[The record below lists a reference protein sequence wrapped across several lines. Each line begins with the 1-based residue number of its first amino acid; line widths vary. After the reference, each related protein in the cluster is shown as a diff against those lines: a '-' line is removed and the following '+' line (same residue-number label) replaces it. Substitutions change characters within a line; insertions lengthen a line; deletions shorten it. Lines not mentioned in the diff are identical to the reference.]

1 MRKLFVLLSLI
12 IILAFS
18 AFVPMASAQTTESA
32 GCTATDGL
40 SDSGVG
46 PYTFGPFEYLDG
58 EQIIFTFVG
67 GSGSSFA
74 ISINGTSQP
83 NDIIPP
89 AEFAYTIPADGSYTF
104 VVTVSNGTPNNSA
117 SAECLGAGEVPT
129 YLPGTIC
136 HIPPGNPNAAHTIT
150 VGLPAVDAH
159 LAHGDTEGP
168 CPDELDTRYD
178 NPSIGIT
185 IFIIFATGDIQIYGS
200 CDDAGV
206 CEEVTN
212 VPINVVINFNLIV
225 INVDADGDEDF
236 AEVENPEDFG
246 FELPDSDPNDGTT
259 VVIYYLHPDPNNSSI
274 GVFQINVYQ
283 NGVLVDD
290 NVLLFISADGTI
302 VLWTSHVIWDE
313 QLEAALSED

>member
-1 MRKLFVLLSLI
+1 MRKLVVLLSLI

-18 AFVPMASAQTTESA
+18 AFVPMAAAQTTESA

-46 PYTFGPFEYLDG
+46 PYTFGPFDYFDG
-58 EQIIFTFVG
+58 EQVIFTFAG

-74 ISINGTSQP
+74 IAINGTSQP

-117 SAECLGAGEVPT
+117 SAECLSADEVPT
-129 YLPGTIC
+129 YAPGTLC
-136 HIPPGNPNAAHTIT
+136 HIPPGNPNASHTIT
-150 VGLPAVDAH
+150 VGEPAVEAH

-168 CPDELDTRYD
+168 CPEGVDTRYD

-185 IFIIFATGDIQIYGS
+185 IFIIFATGDIQIYGN

-212 VPINVVINFNLIV
+212 VPISEVIDFTV
-225 INVDADGDEDF
+225 IIIDGSFVDVPEGEEDENDY
-236 AEVENPEDFG
+236 
-246 FELPDSDPNDGTT
+246 ELPDSEPNDGIS
-259 VVIYYLHPDPNNSSI
+259 VVIFYLHPDPNNSNI

-283 NGVLVDD
+283 DGVLIDD

-302 VLWTSHVIWDE
+302 VLWTSHDIWAE